1 MSDNKK
7 TDEMKK
13 YEKETGRKAIWRG
26 TVTENF
32 KKWKKGEKV
41 YRDDKDRLSMIL
53 PKDIKS
59 VWLEFNRKNN
69 IPTISKLIR
78 ESVGFYIK
86 NYTNLKNIENFP
98 EIAHGLKE
106 PLTSIKGFSEILMR
120 DKKNEISLDILL
132 TIKDIYDQSLILEE
146 KINNL
151 DFDTPNHEFAYDLL
165 IVDDDLVTIK
175 LLTRYFESR
184 GFKCLTTTL
193 GNESLDFLER
203 YELKVIL
210 LDILLPDISGYEICK
225 RIKSDDRLRNIPVYY
240 ISAVSPSVVEKQTIE
255 TGANGF
261 FLKPFKMDD
270 FDVIIELIKK
280 K

>member
-1 MSDNKK
+1 MNDNKK
-7 TDEMKK
+7 TDQMKK
-13 YEKETGRKAIWRG
+13 FEKETGRKAVWRG
-26 TVTENF
+26 RVTESF
-32 KKWKKGEKV
+32 KNWEKGGKI
-41 YRDDKDRLSMIL
+41 YRDDKERLSMIL
-53 PKDIKS
+53 PNEKKS

-86 NYTNLKNIENFP
+86 NYTNLKNVENFP
-98 EIAHGLKE
+98 EIAHALKE
-106 PLTSIKGFSEILMR
+106 PLTSIKGFSEILMS
-120 DKKNEISLDILL
+120 DKKNELSLDTLL

-146 KINNL
+146 RINNL
-151 DFDTPNHEFAYDLL
+151 DFYARNRESNYDLL

-184 GFKCLTTTL
+184 GIKCLTTTL
-193 GNESLDFLER
+193 GNESLDYLEI
-203 YELKVIL
+203 YELKAIL

-225 RIKSDDRLRNIPVYY
+225 RIKSDDRLRHIPVYY
-240 ISAVSPSVVEKQTIE
+240 ISAVSPSVVEKQTIG
-255 TGANGF
+255 TGADGF